1 MSSAISHLQFPFS
14 LKRDQLEAV
23 DSWIN
28 NNFRGT
34 VLYSSGTGKTE
45 IAFECARRAALAA
58 SISLAARSNI
68 ISQRPNSRDSLTAFN
83 ILYLVPRIVLIEQN
97 VRRLLAYDIPREK
110 IGVYFGERKVVRE
123 ITISTYQSA
132 LNNIDLIRK
141 SSMVIFDE
149 VHLISDT
156 AKIFCRIFDIVIEDH
171 DKAILGLTATIDE
184 ADIRYNTI
192 MTIAPPVKKYPI
204 MNAVSDQRL
213 AAPIIIPLEVTFTEE
228 ERRLYDSC
236 STKIKNISRCLKTC
250 DAPSISSLLKTGG
263 FVSGMA
269 KAWFKNVRKRKAL
282 LSSADNKLWATI
294 NIIKKHP
301 YERIMVFSETLESI
315 TKLKNIL
322 AREGLMSEII
332 DHKVDSQAR
341 YKILSEWGNKFYPLL
356 SVHTLEIG
364 YDIPQ
369 ARIEVILASTSNM
382 NQAIQRIGRIVR
394 KHKGKDL
401 ALIYVVYVSDTN
413 DDTILDLI
421 KNAIDPDAERGK
433 KCKEKEPY
441 GTECQG
447 DKERN
452 MDKVKVNFRR
462 TEKAYNIIEAS
473 LYQPGVFE
481 QMMPDK
487 ECFRIRSSTTED
499 TFYYIDTKN
508 RTCTCPDFRFR
519 STKCKHIL
527 AIEFSSLST
536 ISGSSIAAAQV
547 HEHN

>member
-68 ISQRPNSRDSLTAFN
+68 KFQRPNSRNSLTAFN

-97 VRRLLAYDIPREK
+97 VRRLLAYDIPREN

-132 LNNIDLIRK
+132 LNNFGLIRK

-156 AKIFCRIFDIVIEDH
+156 AKIFSRIFDIVIEDH

-236 STKIKNISRCLKTC
+236 CTKIKNISRCLKTC

-301 YERIMVFSETLESI
+301 YE
-315 TKLKNIL
+315 
-322 AREGLMSEII
+322 
-332 DHKVDSQAR
+332 
-341 YKILSEWGNKFYPLL
+341 
-356 SVHTLEIG
+356 
-364 YDIPQ
+364 
-369 ARIEVILASTSNM
+369 
-382 NQAIQRIGRIVR
+382 
-394 KHKGKDL
+394 
-401 ALIYVVYVSDTN
+401 
-413 DDTILDLI
+413 
-421 KNAIDPDAERGK
+421 
-433 KCKEKEPY
+433 
-441 GTECQG
+441 
-447 DKERN
+447 
-452 MDKVKVNFRR
+452 
-462 TEKAYNIIEAS
+462 
-473 LYQPGVFE
+473 
-481 QMMPDK
+481 
-487 ECFRIRSSTTED
+487 
-499 TFYYIDTKN
+499 
-508 RTCTCPDFRFR
+508 
-519 STKCKHIL
+519 
-527 AIEFSSLST
+527 
-536 ISGSSIAAAQV
+536 
-547 HEHN
+547 

>member
-45 IAFECARRAALAA
+45 IAFECARRAAIAA

-68 ISQRPNSRDSLTAFN
+68 QSQRPNLHDSLTAFN

-156 AKIFCRIFDIVIEDH
+156 ARIFSRIFDIVIEDH

-213 AAPIIIPLEVTFTEE
+213 AA
-228 ERRLYDSC
+228 
-236 STKIKNISRCLKTC
+236 
-250 DAPSISSLLKTGG
+250 
-263 FVSGMA
+263 
-269 KAWFKNVRKRKAL
+269 
-282 LSSADNKLWATI
+282 
-294 NIIKKHP
+294 
-301 YERIMVFSETLESI
+301 
-315 TKLKNIL
+315 
-322 AREGLMSEII
+322 
-332 DHKVDSQAR
+332 Q
-341 YKILSEWGNKFYPLL
+341 
-356 SVHTLEIG
+356 
-364 YDIPQ
+364 
-369 ARIEVILASTSNM
+369 
-382 NQAIQRIGRIVR
+382 
-394 KHKGKDL
+394 
-401 ALIYVVYVSDTN
+401 
-413 DDTILDLI
+413 
-421 KNAIDPDAERGK
+421 
-433 KCKEKEPY
+433 
-441 GTECQG
+441 
-447 DKERN
+447 
-452 MDKVKVNFRR
+452 
-462 TEKAYNIIEAS
+462 
-473 LYQPGVFE
+473 
-481 QMMPDK
+481 
-487 ECFRIRSSTTED
+487 
-499 TFYYIDTKN
+499 
-508 RTCTCPDFRFR
+508 
-519 STKCKHIL
+519 
-527 AIEFSSLST
+527 
-536 ISGSSIAAAQV
+536 
-547 HEHN
+547 